1 MSLLTPFPIPYGRT
15 AHPIATT
22 IRLAERMRHGLAV
35 LALIVMVCVP
45 PWCRA
50 DRLYK
55 WVDEDGR
62 VHYSDVIPP
71 KRINKGHTVVDKEG
85 VVVTTFDAVKHGA
98 ALRQEKA
105 RQAQEEQALERAHQ
119 KSIHD
124 RRLLDTYDTR
134 DQLIEAQDQRLA
146 TIDGVLKIA
155 AAHID
160 RLKEQHAELM
170 KRAAQHERDGKTVSA
185 SLREEIDELATQIDQ
200 QQAYVGAKTVE
211 RERTARQYTE
221 DLARFDELKGTLEIP
236 SAH

>member
-71 KRINKGHTVVDKEG
+71 QRINKGHTVVDKDG

-98 ALRQEKA
+98 ALRKEKA
-105 RQAQEEQALERAHQ
+105 HHIREKQALERAHQ
-119 KSIHD
+119 KAIHD
-124 RRLLDTYDTR
+124 RQLLDTYDTR
-134 DQLIEAQDQRLA
+134 DQLIEAQDERLA
-146 TIDGVLKIA
+146 IIDSALKIG

-160 RLKEQHAELM
+160 RLKEQRAELM
-170 KRAAQHERDGKTVSA
+170 KRAAQNERDGKTVSA
-185 SLREEIDELATQIDQ
+185 SLREQIDGLTVQIDQ
-200 QQAYVGAKTVE
+200 QQAYVGAKTGE
-211 RERTARQYTE
+211 RERTARQFTE
-221 DLARFDELKGTLEIP
+221 DLARFDELKGTLETP

>member
-1 MSLLTPFPIPYGRT
+1 MSLPILFRVPYGWT
-15 AHPIATT
+15 ILSATTT
-22 IRLAERMRHGLAV
+22 IRSRGRLGRGLAI
-35 LALIVMVCVP
+35 LALVVMVCVP

-71 KRINKGHTVVDKEG
+71 QRIDKGHTVVDKDG

-98 ALRQEKA
+98 ALTEEKA
-105 RQAQEEQALERAHQ
+105 RQVREKQTLERAHQ
-119 KSIHD
+119 KAIRD
-124 RRLLDTYDTR
+124 RQLLDTYDTR

-146 TIDGVLKIA
+146 TIDGVLTITV
-155 AAHID
+155 AHID
-160 RLKEQHAELM
+160 RLKKKHVELM

-185 SLREEIDELATQIDQ
+185 SLREEIDGLSAQIDQ
-200 QQAYVGAKTVE
+200 QQAYVGLKTVE

-221 DLARFDELKGTLEIP
+221 DLSRFDELKGTLETP